1 VSKNYDIAIVGGGN
15 AGLNL
20 AKRLTQSNAPN
31 KIIVIEPIAAI
42 NKQANWC
49 SWHNEESLKKNSSS
63 IKGIWDKWRIID
75 QNNVIEHSSLHYKY
89 ACIDAAKYL
98 SEIENFL
105 IARDV
110 EILRDKVQLISAK
123 DNKKEIICESTTI
136 NATHVYDSRPPE
148 IKENSL
154 KQHFYGIE
162 IELESGVKNHES
174 VTLMDFRADQRSG
187 LHFIYALPFNDS
199 RIFVESTVISEN
211 IKPKSWYKKMII
223 QWLENQNLTYKTII
237 SEENGVIS
245 QVLQDNRHAKI
256 HQIGSRGG
264 ATRLASGYAFH
275 NINNQIKLLS
285 ENIDANNYNVPD
297 VMSNFL
303 INMDLIFNRALINNP
318 SLSVDLFIKMAR
330 SLSGDQ
336 FSEFMLNKAN
346 FKIWCKVIMRMPKT
360 PFLKESI
367 KIFLD

>member
-1 VSKNYDIAIVGGGN
+1 MSKNYDIAIVGGGN

-148 IKENSL
+148 INVLLTQKDYLE
-154 KQHFYGIE
+154 FE
-162 IELESGVKNHES
+162 IKNHVS

-245 QVLQDNRHAKI
+245 
-256 HQIGSRGG
+256 
-264 ATRLASGYAFH
+264 
-275 NINNQIKLLS
+275 
-285 ENIDANNYNVPD
+285 
-297 VMSNFL
+297 ML
-303 INMDLIFNRALINNP
+303 I
-318 SLSVDLFIKMAR
+318 R
-330 SLSGDQ
+330 SPLTCETEDG
-336 FSEFMLNKAN
+336 
-346 FKIWCKVIMRMPKT
+346 
-360 PFLKESI
+360 
-367 KIFLD
+367 